1 MNAAA
6 AKASRSDANPALSP
20 MRSELEKNY
29 FELFGLPSQFTV
41 DLPDLATRYRELQ
54 KKFHPDKFAS
64 GTDAERRMASQMA
77 AQINAA
83 YQSLKSPLERGRYLL
98 KLSGIELD
106 DEKDTQMNPAFL
118 MEQMELREQLESA
131 GGADDPLTH
140 LLQLGKE
147 IDQSLEKRISK
158 LEGLFQ
164 GEASESLIEA
174 RNLLREMQFLQ
185 KLRKDIERKEDD
197 LV

>member
-1 MNAAA
+1 
-6 AKASRSDANPALSP
+6 
-20 MRSELEKNY
+20 MRSELDKNY
-29 FELFGLPSQFTV
+29 FELFGIPPQFTV

-64 GTDAERRMASQMA
+64 STDAERRMASQMA

-98 KLSGIELD
+98 KLAGIVLD

-118 MEQMELREQLESA
+118 MEQMEFREQFESA
-131 GGADDPLTH
+131 SGAEDPLSH
-140 LLQLGKE
+140 LLELGRE
-147 IDQSLEKRISK
+147 INRAIDSRISR
-158 LEGLFQ
+158 LEDLFQ
-164 GEASESLIEA
+164 GKSSESLSQA
-174 RNLLREMQFLQ
+174 RNLLREMQFLE
-185 KLRKDIERKEDD
+185 KLRKDIDRKEDE

>member
-1 MNAAA
+1 
-6 AKASRSDANPALSP
+6 

-29 FELFGLPSQFTV
+29 FELFGLPPQFTV

-54 KKFHPDKFAS
+54 KKFHPDKFAGS
-64 GTDAERRMASQMA
+64 SDSERRMASQMA

-118 MEQMELREQLESA
+118 MEQMELREQLEA
-131 GGADDPLTH
+131 VTAATQPLE
-140 LLQLGKE
+140 LLVQLGTE
-147 IDQSLEKRISK
+147 IGQSLEKRISELEK
-158 LEGLFQ
+158 LFCSAGKDQL
-164 GEASESLIEA
+164 LLA
-174 RNLLREMQFLQ
+174 RNVLREMQFLE
-185 KLRKDIERKEDD
+185 KLSKEIERKEDD

>member
-1 MNAAA
+1 
-6 AKASRSDANPALSP
+6 

-29 FELFGLPSQFTV
+29 FELFGLPSQFPV
-41 DLPDLATRYRELQ
+41 DLPDLAARYRELQ
-54 KKFHPDKFAS
+54 KKFHPDRFANS
-64 GTDAERRMASQMA
+64 TDAERRMASQMA

-118 MEQMELREQLESA
+118 MEQMELREQFEAACGA
-131 GGADDPLTH
+131 GDPLVP
-140 LLQLGKE
+140 LVQLGKE
-147 IDQSLEKRISK
+147 INHAMEMRISR
-158 LEGLFQ
+158 LEALFQ
-164 GEASESLIEA
+164 DSTNESLVQA

-185 KLRKDIERKEDD
+185 KLAKDIEHKEDE

>member
-1 MNAAA
+1 
-6 AKASRSDANPALSP
+6 

-41 DLPDLATRYRELQ
+41 DLQDLATRYRELQ
-54 KKFHPDKFAS
+54 KKFHPDKFVS
-64 GTDAERRMASQMA
+64 STDAERRMASQMA

-118 MEQMELREQLESA
+118 MEQMELREQFEA
-131 GGADDPLTH
+131 AIGADDPLSH

-147 IDQSLEKRISK
+147 INQAIETRISK
-158 LEGLFQ
+158 LEELFQ
-164 GEASESLIEA
+164 GRSSESLIYA
-174 RNLLREMQFLQ
+174 RNLLREMQFLE
-185 KLRKDIERKEDD
+185 KLRKDIERKEDE

>member
-1 MNAAA
+1 M
-6 AKASRSDANPALSP
+6 
-20 MRSELEKNY
+20 
-29 FELFGLPSQFTV
+29 
-41 DLPDLATRYRELQ
+41 
-54 KKFHPDKFAS
+54 
-64 GTDAERRMASQMA
+64 
-77 AQINAA
+77 
-83 YQSLKSPLERGRYLL
+83 KSPLERGRYLL

>member
-1 MNAAA
+1 
-6 AKASRSDANPALSP
+6 

-29 FELFGLPSQFTV
+29 FELFGLFPQFTV

-54 KKFHPDKFAS
+54 KKFHPDKFAGS
-64 GTDAERRMASQMA
+64 SDSERRMASQMA

-118 MEQMELREQLESA
+118 MEQMELREQLESVSEAINPPELLAQLDTEIEKSVDKRINELEKLFSAA
-131 GGADDPLTH
+131 GKEQ
-140 LLQLGKE
+140 LLQ
-147 IDQSLEKRISK
+147 
-158 LEGLFQ
+158 
-164 GEASESLIEA
+164 A
-174 RNLLREMQFLQ
+174 RNLLREMQFFE
-185 KLRKDIERKEDD
+185 KLHKEIERKEDD

>member
-1 MNAAA
+1 
-6 AKASRSDANPALSP
+6 

-29 FELFGLPSQFTV
+29 FELFGLPSQFTI
-41 DLPDLATRYRELQ
+41 DLPDLAVRYRELQ

-64 GTDAERRMASQMA
+64 STDSERRMASQMA

-98 KLSGIELD
+98 KLAGIDLD

-131 GGADDPLTH
+131 TEAGDPLKRLMQLSNEIEQSIAKRVATLND
-140 LLQLGKE
+140 LLQQ
-147 IDQSLEKRISK
+147 D
-158 LEGLFQ
+158 
-164 GEASESLIEA
+164 EAEPLNQA
-174 RNLLREMQFLQ
+174 RNLLREMQFLE
-185 KLRKDIERKEDD
+185 KLRKDIERKEDE

>member
-1 MNAAA
+1 
-6 AKASRSDANPALSP
+6 

-29 FELFGLPSQFTV
+29 FELFGLPPQFTV

-54 KKFHPDKFAS
+54 KKFHPDKFAGS
-64 GTDAERRMASQMA
+64 PDSERRMASQMA

-98 KLSGIELD
+98 KLSSIELD

-118 MEQMELREQLESA
+118 MEQMELREQLESVNEA
-131 GGADDPLTH
+131 TNPLELLMQLDTEIEQSVDKRIDELEELFSSADKAQ
-140 LLQLGKE
+140 LLQ
-147 IDQSLEKRISK
+147 
-158 LEGLFQ
+158 
-164 GEASESLIEA
+164 A
-174 RNLLREMQFLQ
+174 RNLLREMQFFQ
-185 KLRKDIERKEDD
+185 KLHKEIERKEDD

>member
-1 MNAAA
+1 
-6 AKASRSDANPALSP
+6 

-29 FELFGLPSQFTV
+29 FELFGIAPQFTV

-64 GTDAERRMASQMA
+64 HSDAERRMASQMA

-98 KLSGIELD
+98 KLSGIDLD

-118 MEQMELREQLESA
+118 MEQMELREQLEAAS
-131 GGADDPLTH
+131 GASDPLVY
-140 LLQLGKE
+140 LMQLGKE
-147 IDQSLEKRISK
+147 IDQSIEKRISK
-158 LEGLFQ
+158 LKELFQ
-164 GEASESLIEA
+164 QAAGESVIPA
-174 RNLLREMQFLQ
+174 RNLLREMQFLE

>member
-1 MNAAA
+1 
-6 AKASRSDANPALSP
+6 

-29 FELFGLPSQFTV
+29 FELFGLSPQFTV
-41 DLPDLATRYRELQ
+41 DLPDLASRYRELQ

-64 GTDAERRMASQMA
+64 SSDSERRMASQMA

-118 MEQMELREQLESA
+118 MEQMELREQLESV
-131 GGADDPLTH
+131 ADVTEPLK
-140 LLQLGKE
+140 LLGQLGAE
-147 IDQSLEKRISK
+147 INKSVDKRISELK
-158 LEGLFQ
+158 ELFCSKGKEQ
-164 GEASESLIEA
+164 MLRA
-174 RNLLREMQFLQ
+174 RDLLREMQFLE
-185 KLRKDIERKEDD
+185 KLRKEIERKEDD

>member
-1 MNAAA
+1 
-6 AKASRSDANPALSP
+6 

-29 FELFGLPSQFTV
+29 FELFGLPSQFTI
-41 DLPDLATRYRELQ
+41 DLPDLAVRYRELQ

-64 GTDAERRMASQMA
+64 STDSERRMASQMA

-98 KLSGIELD
+98 KLAGIDLD

-118 MEQMELREQLESA
+118 LEQMELREQLESA
-131 GGADDPLTH
+131 TEAGDPLKRLMQLSNEIEQSIAKRVATLND
-140 LLQLGKE
+140 LLQQ
-147 IDQSLEKRISK
+147 D
-158 LEGLFQ
+158 
-164 GEASESLIEA
+164 EAEPLNQA
-174 RNLLREMQFLQ
+174 RNLLREMQFLE
-185 KLRKDIERKEDD
+185 KLRKDIERKEDE

>member
-1 MNAAA
+1 
-6 AKASRSDANPALSP
+6 

-41 DLPDLATRYRELQ
+41 DLTDLATRYRELQ

-64 GTDAERRMASQMA
+64 STDAERRMASQMA

-83 YQSLKSPLERGRYLL
+83 YQSLRSPLERGRYLL
-98 KLSGIELD
+98 KLSGIALD

-118 MEQMELREQLESA
+118 MEQMELREQFESA
-131 GGADDPLTH
+131 SYTEDPLSH

-147 IDQSLEKRISK
+147 INHAIEMRISK
-158 LEGLFQ
+158 LENLFH
-164 GEASESLIEA
+164 GKTSESLSQA
-174 RNLLREMQFLQ
+174 RNLLREMQFLE
-185 KLRKDIERKEDD
+185 KLRKDIDRKEDE

>member
-1 MNAAA
+1 
-6 AKASRSDANPALSP
+6 

>member
-1 MNAAA
+1 
-6 AKASRSDANPALSP
+6 

-140 LLQLGKE
+140 LLQL
-147 IDQSLEKRISK
+147 EKR
-158 LEGLFQ
+158 LT
-164 GEASESLIEA
+164 
-174 RNLLREMQFLQ
+174 NL
-185 KLRKDIERKEDD
+185 
-197 LV
+197 